1 MKVLEEKQHKTVHR
15 LQLTDRSSG
24 SIAGVRD
31 VNSFDEKEISLV
43 TEAGILTV
51 KGEELHV
58 TRLDLEKQE
67 VDIGGKVDSLLY
79 SQGVSKAKGGEGMLK
94 RLLR

>member
-1 MKVLEEKQHKTVHR
+1 MEEKNGITTHK
-15 LQLTDRSSG
+15 LQITARKKG
-24 SIAGVRD
+24 SITGVRD

-43 TEAGILTV
+43 TDAGMLTV

-67 VDIGGKVDSLLY
+67 VDIAGKVDSLVY
-79 SQGVSKAKGGEGMLK
+79 SQGTARSKGQEGILK
-94 RLLR
+94 RLFQ